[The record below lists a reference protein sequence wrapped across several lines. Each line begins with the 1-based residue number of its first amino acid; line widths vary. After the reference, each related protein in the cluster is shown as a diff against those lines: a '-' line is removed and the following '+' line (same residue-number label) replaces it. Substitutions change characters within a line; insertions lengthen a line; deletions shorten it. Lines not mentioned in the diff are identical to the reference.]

1 MGSKWNC
8 GTVLSNV
15 PCYCGKCHGISAQYI
30 PFSWTFHWSVLRR
43 VFSTWL
49 RDAVHVSPR
58 ALTLE
63 ALIIESWVAF
73 VSPPRYYCHHPTHRK
88 ILIPLYKLLETSICK
103 VSSKNPA
110 LSPEFGEGD
119 LANMIWVRFL
129 WILGD
134 LVFRSLSCIFMAPVW
149 RHFCEFLHIFWIRQ
163 IFFLLCVGALCT
175 WMS

>member
-1 MGSKWNC
+1 MRFKWNC

-15 PCYCGKCHGISAQYI
+15 PCYCGKCHGISIQYI
-30 PFSWTFHWSVLRR
+30 PFSWTFHWSRLRR

-49 RDAVHVSPR
+49 RDVVRVSPW

-63 ALIIESWVAF
+63 ALILESWVAF

-88 ILIPLYKLLETSICK
+88 ILLPLYKPLETSICK

-119 LANMIWVRFL
+119 LANMVWVRFL

-134 LVFRSLSCIFMAPVW
+134 LVFHSLSCIFMTPVW
-149 RHFCEFLHIFWIRQ
+149 GHFCEFLHIFWSRHS
-163 IFFLLCVGALCT
+163 FFLLCVGVLCT